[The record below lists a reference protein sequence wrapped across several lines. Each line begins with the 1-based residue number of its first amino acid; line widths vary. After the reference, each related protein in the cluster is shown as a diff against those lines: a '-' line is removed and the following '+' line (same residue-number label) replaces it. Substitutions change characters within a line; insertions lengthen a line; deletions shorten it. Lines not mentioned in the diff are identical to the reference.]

1 MNNNIKSLGYALTF
15 IPALYGC
22 SNSTGKIKETTSL
35 KRPNIILFVTDDH
48 GMDALGCYGNNIIKT
63 PNMDSLAAN
72 GVRFTQAYCTSAS
85 SAASRSVLLTGK
97 YGHAIGAYGHTHD
110 YHHFSTFKDVR
121 SLPVILSENGYF
133 TGRIGKYHVA
143 PESVYH
149 FDKVYKANPRNTV
162 EMAENCKE
170 IFNSEK
176 PFFLYFCTDDPHRS
190 GFTEKVDDWRS
201 PNPFGN
207 RKDGYK
213 GCTNIVYSP
222 DSVIVPS
229 FLPDN
234 KETREEIAQYYQSVS
249 RVDQGMGKLLSYLKE
264 SGKADNT
271 IIIYISDNGMA
282 FPGAKTT
289 VYEPGLKLPCIIS
302 SPFIKSKGITND
314 AMISWVDM
322 TPTILDM
329 AGINTKDEEF
339 MGRSFLPVIE
349 GESHEGWDR
358 IFASHTFH
366 EITMYYPMRVM
377 RKGDYKIIWNI
388 AHPLEYPFASDLWI
402 SSTWQS
408 IYRNN
413 LTHFGKRTTDSYLH
427 RPEFEL
433 YNLRE
438 DPDEINNLALKK
450 DYTDILEQMKKELK
464 EWQLKTK
471 DPWYIMWNHD
481 ASLQGV
487 GEKL

>member
-1 MNNNIKSLGYALTF
+1 
-15 IPALYGC
+15 
-22 SNSTGKIKETTSL
+22 
-35 KRPNIILFVTDDH
+35 
-48 GMDALGCYGNNIIKT
+48 
-63 PNMDSLAAN
+63 
-72 GVRFTQAYCTSAS
+72 
-85 SAASRSVLLTGK
+85 
-97 YGHAIGAYGHTHD
+97 
-110 YHHFSTFKDVR
+110 
-121 SLPVILSENGYF
+121 
-133 TGRIGKYHVA
+133 
-143 PESVYH
+143 
-149 FDKVYKANPRNTV
+149 
-162 EMAENCKE
+162 
-170 IFNSEK
+170 
-176 PFFLYFCTDDPHRS
+176 
-190 GFTEKVDDWRS
+190 
-201 PNPFGN
+201 
-207 RKDGYK
+207 
-213 GCTNIVYSP
+213 
-222 DSVIVPS
+222 
-229 FLPDN
+229 
-234 KETREEIAQYYQSVS
+234 
-249 RVDQGMGKLLSYLKE
+249 
-264 SGKADNT
+264 
-271 IIIYISDNGMA
+271 
-282 FPGAKTT
+282 
-289 VYEPGLKLPCIIS
+289 
-302 SPFIKSKGITND
+302 
-314 AMISWVDM
+314 MISWVDM

-413 LTHFGKRTTDSYLH
+413 LTHFGKRTPDSYLH
-427 RPEFEL
+427 RPEFDL
-433 YNLRE
+433 YNLKE